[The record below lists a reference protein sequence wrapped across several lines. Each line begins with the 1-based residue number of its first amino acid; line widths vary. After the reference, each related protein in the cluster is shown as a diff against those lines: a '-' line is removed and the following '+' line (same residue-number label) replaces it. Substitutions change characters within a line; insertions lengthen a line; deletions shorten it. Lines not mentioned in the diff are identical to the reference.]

1 MAKKK
6 KRKTFPPVEETK
18 KETRKSVPL
27 TNPRTRWELVALFLV
42 ISVGGTYLAVNMKPR
57 NAIPEYGYK
66 LINKYKHDADA
77 FTQGLLF
84 DDGFLYESTGLE
96 KRSSIRKV
104 DPETGEVLKRLDLD
118 DKLFGEGL
126 TKFDDRFIQLTWK
139 NRVGIVYRET
149 EDSFE
154 EVERFPIDHEGWGIT
169 DDGSNLIVSDGSANL
184 RFLNPN
190 TFEEVKKVYVR
201 RKDRR
206 ILGQLNELEHFG
218 SKIYANIFNSD
229 KIYRIDATTGEV
241 EAIIDLSGL
250 WPIGERP
257 EMGAV
262 INGIAIK
269 PDSKGVM
276 WVTGKLCPWVYEIEV
291 APKE

>member
-1 MAKKK
+1 MAKKR
-6 KRKTFPPVEETK
+6 KRKTFPPVEEPK
-18 KETRKSVPL
+18 KEVKKSKPIG
-27 TNPRTRWELVALFLV
+27 NPRTRWELVALFLT
-42 ISVGGTYLAVNMKPR
+42 ITVGGTYLAVAMKPR

-66 LINKYKHDADA
+66 EIAKYKHDGNA

-84 DDGFLYESTGLE
+84 HDGFLYESTGLLE
-96 KRSSIRKV
+96 RSSLRKV
-104 DPETGEVLKRLDLD
+104 DPATGEVLKKLDLD

-126 TKFDDRFIQLTWK
+126 TEFDGRFIQLTWQ
-139 NRVGIVYRET
+139 NNVGIVYRET
-149 EDSFE
+149 EDGFE

-206 ILGQLNELEHFG
+206 VLGQLNELEYFG

-229 KIYRIDATTGEV
+229 KIYRIDAQTGEV

-257 EMGAV
+257 ELGAV

-269 PDSKGVM
+269 PDADRVM
-276 WVTGKLCPWVYEIEV
+276 WVTGKLCPWVYEIEIV
-291 APKE
+291 PK